1 MTHRHHEL
9 QLLGQQRFAHRPP
22 VIDVSA
28 RVSETIALQLAH
40 RHWATTRT
48 MAACAALSVTTAVA
62 FAAAAWLLPT
72 QRVEAESPAV
82 VLLDAYGASVEMFLS
97 PASGR

>member
-1 MTHRHHEL
+1 
-9 QLLGQQRFAHRPP
+9 
-22 VIDVSA
+22 
-28 RVSETIALQLAH
+28 
-40 RHWATTRT
+40 